1 MSSIKALLR
10 AAGITAAVAIAAAC
24 ASEGHQTVAT
34 DAVESSTRPF
44 TGTKSILALG
54 AVQNHSPYMT
64 GMFSDGV
71 DRLGGQA
78 KTILKTHLSQ
88 SGRFVVVDRDNM
100 QEIAKEAEIAGTH
113 QALTGARFV
122 VTGEVTEFGRRE
134 TGDRELF
141 GIAGRGRTQLAYSKV
156 SLNVVD
162 VRTSQVV
169 YSVQG
174 AGEYTM
180 SEREILGTGSTASYD
195 ATLNGKV
202 LNLSI
207 MDAVNKL
214 VAGVEAGAWTS
225 AEKP

>member
-1 MSSIKALLR
+1 MSSMSAFVR
-10 AAGITAAVAIAAAC
+10 AVCVAAGAVAAAC
-24 ASEGHQTVAT
+24 ASESHQTVAT
-34 DAVESSTRPF
+34 EAVESSARPYA
-44 TGTKSILALG
+44 GPKSVLALG
-54 AVQNHSPYMT
+54 AIQNRSPYMT

-78 KTILKTHLSQ
+78 KTILQTHLSQ
-88 SGRFVVVDRDNM
+88 TGRFVVVDRGNM
-100 QEIAKEAEIAGTH
+100 DEIAKEALIAGTE
-113 QALTGARFV
+113 QDLTGARFV

-141 GIAGRGRTQLAYSKV
+141 GILGRGRTQVAYSKM

-174 AGEYTM
+174 AGEYAL
-180 SEREILGTGSTASYD
+180 SEREVLGFGSTASYD

-207 MDAVNKL
+207 LDAVNKL

-225 AEKP
+225 PAKP

>member
-1 MSSIKALLR
+1 MRWTAMSRVSVL
-10 AAGITAAVAIAAAC
+10 AAVAALASAC
-24 ASEGHQTVAT
+24 ASESHQVVAT
-34 DAVESSTRPF
+34 ESVESSTRPYS
-44 TGTKSILALG
+44 GPKSVMALG

-88 SGRFVVVDRDNM
+88 TGRFVVVDRDNM
-100 QEIAKEAEIAGTH
+100 QEIANEAEIAGT
-113 QALTGARFV
+113 QQDLTGAKFV

-141 GIAGRGRTQLAYSKV
+141 GILGRGRTQMAYSKV

-174 AGEYTM
+174 AGEYAL
-180 SEREILGTGSTASYD
+180 SEREVVGFGSTASYD

-207 MDAVNKL
+207 LDAVNKI
-214 VAGVEAGAWTS
+214 VAGLEAGAWTP
-225 AEKP
+225 AGNP